1 MTRSAVLPLAYVDG
15 GGALNTIVIFE
26 AHYPARCS
34 PCQRLAADLS
44 IDAP

>member
-1 MTRSAVLPLAYVDG
+1 MTRSTVLPLAYVDG
-15 GGALNTIVIFE
+15 GGTLNTIVIFE
-26 AHYPARCS
+26 AQYPARCS